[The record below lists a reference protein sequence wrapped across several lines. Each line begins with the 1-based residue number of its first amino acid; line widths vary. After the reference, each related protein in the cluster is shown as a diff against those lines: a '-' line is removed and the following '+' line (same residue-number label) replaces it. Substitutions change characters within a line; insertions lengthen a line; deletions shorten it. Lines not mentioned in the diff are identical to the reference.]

1 MKLAREINRRIR
13 QVIVPVFGVCAIAY
27 IGFHALQGERGIK
40 VWSALKQEIEAATLE
55 RDRLIRERDRL
66 ESRAGLL
73 REASLD
79 RDMLDEAVRRMLNYG
94 RRDEIVIFYD
104 KQIGETPL
112 QR

>member
-1 MKLAREINRRIR
+1 MKIAREIKRRVR
-13 QVIVPVFGVCAIAY
+13 HVIVPVLYVCAIAY

-55 RDRLIRERDRL
+55 RDRLIDERNRL
-66 ESRAGLL
+66 EARAALL
-73 REASLD
+73 REKSLN

-94 RRDEIVIFYD
+94 RNDEVVIFYD

>member
-1 MKLAREINRRIR
+1 MKLAQEIKRRVR
-13 QVIVPVFGVCAIAY
+13 LVVVPVLYVCAVAY

-55 RDRLIRERDRL
+55 RDRLAEERDRL
-66 ESRAGLL
+66 EARAALL
-73 REASLD
+73 REASLN

-94 RRDEIVIFYD
+94 RSDEIVVFYD
-104 KQIGETPL
+104 KQIGATPL